1 MMMSTPYLI
10 LNFIEVTSEKE
21 SILTSAKLSE
31 FHEKLENLLQRRR
44 PEKTKTNKQTKQK
57 KNSYFALGYHNQTTI
72 ASYKTENVIGQHR
85 HPYVVLR

>member
-44 PEKTKTNKQTKQK
+44 PEKTKTNKQHSNQEKQTTK
-57 KNSYFALGYHNQTTI
+57 LQTTI
-72 ASYKTENVIGQHR
+72 SRMPLAIFTYI
-85 HPYVVLR
+85 